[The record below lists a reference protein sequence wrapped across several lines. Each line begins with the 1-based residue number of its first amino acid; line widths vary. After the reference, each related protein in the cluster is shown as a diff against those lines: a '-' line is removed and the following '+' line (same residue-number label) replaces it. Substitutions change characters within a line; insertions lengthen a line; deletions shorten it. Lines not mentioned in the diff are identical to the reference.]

1 MRLNSGPPRLRIDNV
16 INGRVGT
23 SAVEVIEDDNETD
36 EKCDE
41 PAPRARDEGFM
52 IRQAAIT
59 QLGDSNHDG
68 RDIEGEAI
76 EPGPKAASPE
86 GISAERDVKGTTK

>member
-23 SAVEVIEDDNETD
+23 SADEVIEDGNETD

-41 PAPRARDEGFM
+41 PEPRARDEGFM
-52 IRQAAIT
+52 IRQAAT
-59 QLGDSNHDG
+59 MQSRDPNHDG

-76 EPGPKAASPE
+76 EPD
-86 GISAERDVKGTTK
+86 GINAERDVKGTTK